1 MNGDLMNRKT
11 PRRSDRSSG
20 VFEKRVVCSRLWG
33 KKSGRSILSEF
44 KKIVVCELNL
54 GQFASYL
61 RAKFPHY
68 TYYQYN
74 KVAGLPFTVVELKE
88 KITELLGK

>member
-20 VFEKRVVCSRLWG
+20 VFEKMGVCSRLWG

-44 KKIVVCELNL
+44 KKIVV
-54 GQFASYL
+54 
-61 RAKFPHY
+61 
-68 TYYQYN
+68 YN
-74 KVAGLPFTVVELKE
+74 GRIPISTANSMQRIE
-88 KITELLGK
+88 KIHT